1 MRVVFRSVHQTVLQE
16 SVYEKVIKNNI
27 AVLIAFLILFIF
39 STILCIRNIK
49 SARINEESRIEGI
62 EVCKEILKHDK
73 YNEICLENVDAKPKK
88 RSTLKTYYD
97 IINDNVSYNSISLCT
112 AFYFLIPFL
121 VITSSLYNIS
131 KKFKN
136 QDIKNHLTRESYNKY
151 IKEIFLD
158 SYKSVFIWPMITI
171 LLFIFSY
178 IISNGSFEIIDTNSS
193 FSYEILSKPVVF
205 MLSNLLN
212 TIFMSFFWT
221 NIALL
226 IVPDTRNY
234 IVSVLESIMIYFG
247 IALTNTFFV
256 ILLISKIFH
265 RDVEKY
271 LDFFDVYN
279 YYNRELIPF
288 NILCLSIA
296 LISGLLVYLKYK
308 NKEKIIMKLERNS

>member
-1 MRVVFRSVHQTVLQE
+1 MKKF
-16 SVYEKVIKNNI
+16 IKNNI

-73 YNEICLENVDAKPKK
+73 YNEICLENIDAKPKK

-112 AFYFLIPFL
+112 VFYFLIPFL
-121 VITSSLYNIS
+121 VIVSSLYNIS

-151 IKEIFLD
+151 IKKILLD

-171 LLFIFSY
+171 LLFMFSY

-193 FSYEILSKPVVF
+193 FSYEILSNPVAF

-234 IVSVLESIMIYFG
+234 IISVLESIMIYFG

-256 ILLISKIFH
+256 ILLISKILNK
-265 RDVEKY
+265 DVEKY
-271 LDFFDVYN
+271 LDFLDVYT
-279 YYNRELIPF
+279 YNNRNLLSF
-288 NILCLSIA
+288 NILCLSVA

>member
-1 MRVVFRSVHQTVLQE
+1 MKKF
-16 SVYEKVIKNNI
+16 IKNNI

-193 FSYEILSKPVVF
+193 FSYEILSNPVAF

-256 ILLISKIFH
+256 ILLISKILNK
-265 RDVEKY
+265 DVEKY
-271 LDFFDVYN
+271 LDFFDVYT
-279 YYNRELIPF
+279 YYNRELVPF
-288 NILCLSIA
+288 NILCLSVA

>member
-1 MRVVFRSVHQTVLQE
+1 MKKF
-16 SVYEKVIKNNI
+16 IKNNI

-112 AFYFLIPFL
+112 VFYFLIPFL

-171 LLFIFSY
+171 LLFMFSY

-193 FSYEILSKPVVF
+193 FSYEILSNPVAF

-256 ILLISKIFH
+256 ILLISKILNK
-265 RDVEKY
+265 DVEKY
-271 LDFFDVYN
+271 LDFLDVYT
-279 YYNRELIPF
+279 YNNRNLLSF
-288 NILCLSIA
+288 NILCLSVA

>member
-1 MRVVFRSVHQTVLQE
+1 MKKF
-16 SVYEKVIKNNI
+16 IKNNI

-39 STILCIRNIK
+39 STILCIKNIK

-62 EVCKEILKHDK
+62 EVCKEILKYDK
-73 YNEICLENVDAKPKK
+73 YNEICLENIDAKPKK

-112 AFYFLIPFL
+112 VFYFLIPFL

-151 IKEIFLD
+151 IKKILLD

-171 LLFIFSY
+171 LLFMFSY

-193 FSYEILSKPVVF
+193 FSCEILSNPVAF

-234 IVSVLESIMIYFG
+234 IISVLESIMIYFG

-256 ILLISKIFH
+256 ILLISKILNK
-265 RDVEKY
+265 DVEKY
-271 LDFFDVYN
+271 LDFLDVYT
-279 YYNRELIPF
+279 YNNRNLLSF

>member
-1 MRVVFRSVHQTVLQE
+1 MKKF
-16 SVYEKVIKNNI
+16 IKNNI

-73 YNEICLENVDAKPKK
+73 YNEICLENIDAKPKK

-112 AFYFLIPFL
+112 VFYFLIPFL

-151 IKEIFLD
+151 IKEILLD

-171 LLFIFSY
+171 LLFMFSY

-193 FSYEILSKPVVF
+193 FSYEILSNPVAF

-247 IALTNTFFV
+247 ITLTNTFFV
-256 ILLISKIFH
+256 ILLISKILNK
-265 RDVEKY
+265 DIEKY
-271 LDFFDVYN
+271 LDFFDVYT
-279 YYNRELIPF
+279 YHNRELIPF

>member
-1 MRVVFRSVHQTVLQE
+1 MKKF
-16 SVYEKVIKNNI
+16 IKNNI

-73 YNEICLENVDAKPKK
+73 YNEICLENIDAKPKK

-151 IKEIFLD
+151 IKKILLD

-171 LLFIFSY
+171 LLFMFSY

-193 FSYEILSKPVVF
+193 FSYEILSNPVAF

-256 ILLISKIFH
+256 ILLISKILNK
-265 RDVEKY
+265 DVEKY
-271 LDFFDVYN
+271 LDFLDVYT
-279 YYNRELIPF
+279 YNNRNLLSF
-288 NILCLSIA
+288 NILCLSVA
-296 LISGLLVYLKYK
+296 LISGLLIYLKYK

>member
-1 MRVVFRSVHQTVLQE
+1 MKKF
-16 SVYEKVIKNNI
+16 IKNNI

-73 YNEICLENVDAKPKK
+73 YNEICLENIDAKPKK

-112 AFYFLIPFL
+112 VFYFLIPFL

-151 IKEIFLD
+151 IKEILLD

-171 LLFIFSY
+171 LLFMFSY

-193 FSYEILSKPVVF
+193 FSYEILSNPVAF

-247 IALTNTFFV
+247 ITLTNTFFV
-256 ILLISKIFH
+256 ILLISKILNK
-265 RDVEKY
+265 DVEKY
-271 LDFFDVYN
+271 LDFLDVYT
-279 YYNRELIPF
+279 YNNRNLLSF

>member
-1 MRVVFRSVHQTVLQE
+1 MKKF
-16 SVYEKVIKNNI
+16 IKNNI

-73 YNEICLENVDAKPKK
+73 YNEICLENIDAKPKK

-112 AFYFLIPFL
+112 VFYFLIPFL

-151 IKEIFLD
+151 IKEILLD

-171 LLFIFSY
+171 LLFMFSY

-193 FSYEILSKPVVF
+193 FSYEILSNPVAF

-256 ILLISKIFH
+256 ILLISKILNK
-265 RDVEKY
+265 DVEKY
-271 LDFFDVYN
+271 LDFFDVYT

>member
-1 MRVVFRSVHQTVLQE
+1 MKKF
-16 SVYEKVIKNNI
+16 IKNNI

-73 YNEICLENVDAKPKK
+73 YNEICLENIDAKPKK

-112 AFYFLIPFL
+112 VFYFLIPFL

-151 IKEIFLD
+151 IKKILLD

-171 LLFIFSY
+171 LLFMFSY

-256 ILLISKIFH
+256 ILLISKILNK
-265 RDVEKY
+265 DVEKY
-271 LDFFDVYN
+271 LDFLDVYT
-279 YYNRELIPF
+279 YNNRNLLSF
-288 NILCLSIA
+288 NILCLSVA

>member
-1 MRVVFRSVHQTVLQE
+1 MKKF
-16 SVYEKVIKNNI
+16 IKNNI

-97 IINDNVSYNSISLCT
+97 IINDNVNYNSTSLCT
-112 AFYFLIPFL
+112 VFYFLIPFL

-151 IKEIFLD
+151 IKEILLD

-171 LLFIFSY
+171 LLFMFSY

-256 ILLISKIFH
+256 ILLISKILNK
-265 RDVEKY
+265 DVEKY
-271 LDFFDVYN
+271 LDFLDVYT
-279 YYNRELIPF
+279 YNNRNLLSF
-288 NILCLSIA
+288 NILCLSVA

>member
-1 MRVVFRSVHQTVLQE
+1 MKKF
-16 SVYEKVIKNNI
+16 IKNNI

-73 YNEICLENVDAKPKK
+73 YNEICLENIDAKPKK

-112 AFYFLIPFL
+112 VFYFLIPFL

-151 IKEIFLD
+151 IKEILLD

-171 LLFIFSY
+171 LLFMFSY

-193 FSYEILSKPVVF
+193 FSYEILSNPVAF

-247 IALTNTFFV
+247 ITLTNTFFV
-256 ILLISKIFH
+256 ILLINKIFH

>member
-1 MRVVFRSVHQTVLQE
+1 M
-16 SVYEKVIKNNI
+16 KKNIKNSIINNI
-27 AVLIAFLILFIF
+27 AIIVAFLILFIF
-39 STILCIRNIK
+39 FNI
-49 SARINEESRIEGI
+49 SA
-62 EVCKEILKHDK
+62 LKVYID
-73 YNEICLENVDAKPKK
+73 NEIRKNDMDNSVSWCNKLLEYEPDNFCKNNIDEYYTKD
-88 RSTLKTYYD
+88 TLSIYYD
-97 IINDNVSYNSISLCT
+97 IFNSSEYSTL
-112 AFYFLIPFL
+112 FYFGIPFL
-121 VITSSLYNIS
+121 VIASSLYMTS
-131 KKFKN
+131 KKFRN
-136 QDIKNHLTRESYNKY
+136 QDIKNCLTRESYNMYMK
-151 IKEIFLD
+151 KMLKNA
-158 SYKSVFIWPMITI
+158 YKSVIIWPLLTIYLLIISYLISGTFEVSITPNI
-171 LLFIFSY
+171 ASFPMSFLKNPSLFIISY
-178 IISNGSFEIIDTNSS
+178 
-193 FSYEILSKPVVF
+193 
-205 MLSNLLN
+205 LLN

-247 IALTNTFFV
+247 ITLTNTFFV
-256 ILLISKIFH
+256 ILLINKIFH

>member
-1 MRVVFRSVHQTVLQE
+1 MKKF
-16 SVYEKVIKNNI
+16 IKNNI

-73 YNEICLENVDAKPKK
+73 YNEICLENIDAKPKK

-97 IINDNVSYNSISLCT
+97 IINDNVNYNSTSLCT
-112 AFYFLIPFL
+112 VFYFLIPFL
-121 VITSSLYNIS
+121 VIVSSLYNIS

-151 IKEIFLD
+151 IKKILLD

-171 LLFIFSY
+171 LLFMFSY

-193 FSYEILSKPVVF
+193 FSYEILSNPVAF

>member
-1 MRVVFRSVHQTVLQE
+1 MKKF
-16 SVYEKVIKNNI
+16 IKNNI
-27 AVLIAFLILFIF
+27 AVLIAFLILFTF

-62 EVCKEILKHDK
+62 EVCKEILKYDK
-73 YNEICLENVDAKPKK
+73 YNEICLENIDAKPKK

-151 IKEIFLD
+151 IKKILLD

-193 FSYEILSKPVVF
+193 FSYEILSNPVAF

-256 ILLISKIFH
+256 ILLINKIFH

-271 LDFFDVYN
+271 LDFFDVYT
-279 YYNRELIPF
+279 YHNRELIPF

>member
-1 MRVVFRSVHQTVLQE
+1 MKKF
-16 SVYEKVIKNNI
+16 IKNNI

-73 YNEICLENVDAKPKK
+73 YNEICLENIDAKPKK

-112 AFYFLIPFL
+112 VFYFLIPFL

-171 LLFIFSY
+171 LLFMFSY

-256 ILLISKIFH
+256 ILLISKILNK
-265 RDVEKY
+265 DVEKY
-271 LDFFDVYN
+271 LDFFDVYT

-296 LISGLLVYLKYK
+296 LISGLFVYLKYK

>member
-1 MRVVFRSVHQTVLQE
+1 MKKF
-16 SVYEKVIKNNI
+16 IKNNI

-73 YNEICLENVDAKPKK
+73 YNEICLENIDAKPKK

-112 AFYFLIPFL
+112 VFYFLIPFL

-151 IKEIFLD
+151 IKEILLD

-171 LLFIFSY
+171 LLFMFSY

-193 FSYEILSKPVVF
+193 FSYEILSNPVAF

-256 ILLISKIFH
+256 ILLISKILNK
-265 RDVEKY
+265 DVEKY
-271 LDFFDVYN
+271 LDFLDVYT
-279 YYNRELIPF
+279 YNNRKLIPF
-288 NILCLSIA
+288 NILCLSVA

>member
-1 MRVVFRSVHQTVLQE
+1 MKKF
-16 SVYEKVIKNNI
+16 IKNNI

-73 YNEICLENVDAKPKK
+73 YNEICLENIDAKPKK

-112 AFYFLIPFL
+112 VFYFLIPFL

-171 LLFIFSY
+171 LLFMFSY

-247 IALTNTFFV
+247 ITLTNTFFV
-256 ILLISKIFH
+256 ILLINKIFH

>member
-1 MRVVFRSVHQTVLQE
+1 MKKF
-16 SVYEKVIKNNI
+16 IKNNI

-73 YNEICLENVDAKPKK
+73 YNEICLENIDAKPKK

-247 IALTNTFFV
+247 ITLTNTFFV
-256 ILLISKIFH
+256 ILLISKILNK
-265 RDVEKY
+265 DVEKY
-271 LDFFDVYN
+271 LDFLDVYTYN
-279 YYNRELIPF
+279 NRELIPF

>member
-1 MRVVFRSVHQTVLQE
+1 MKKF
-16 SVYEKVIKNNI
+16 IKKNI

-73 YNEICLENVDAKPKK
+73 YNEICLENIDAKPKK

-112 AFYFLIPFL
+112 VFYFLIPFL

-158 SYKSVFIWPMITI
+158 SYKSVFKWPMITI
-171 LLFIFSY
+171 LLFMFSY

-193 FSYEILSKPVVF
+193 FSYEILSNPVAF

-234 IVSVLESIMIYFG
+234 IISVLESIMIYFG

-256 ILLISKIFH
+256 ILLISKILNK
-265 RDVEKY
+265 DVEKY
-271 LDFFDVYN
+271 LDFLDVYT
-279 YYNRELIPF
+279 YNNRNLLSF
-288 NILCLSIA
+288 NILCLSVA

>member
-1 MRVVFRSVHQTVLQE
+1 M
-16 SVYEKVIKNNI
+16 KKNIKNSIINNI
-27 AVLIAFLILFIF
+27 AIIVAFLILFIF
-39 STILCIRNIK
+39 FNI
-49 SARINEESRIEGI
+49 SA
-62 EVCKEILKHDK
+62 LKVYID
-73 YNEICLENVDAKPKK
+73 NEIRKNDMDNSVNWCNKLLEYEQDNFCKNNIDEYYTKD
-88 RSTLKTYYD
+88 TLSIYYD
-97 IINDNVSYNSISLCT
+97 IFNSSEYSTL
-112 AFYFLIPFL
+112 FYFGIPFL
-121 VITSSLYNIS
+121 VIASSLYMTS
-131 KKFKN
+131 KKFRN
-136 QDIKNHLTRESYNKY
+136 QDIKNCLTRESYNMYMK
-151 IKEIFLD
+151 KMLKNA
-158 SYKSVFIWPMITI
+158 YKSVIIWPLLTIYLLIISYLISGTFEVSITPNI
-171 LLFIFSY
+171 ASFPMSFLKNPSLFIISY
-178 IISNGSFEIIDTNSS
+178 
-193 FSYEILSKPVVF
+193 
-205 MLSNLLN
+205 LLN

-247 IALTNTFFV
+247 ITLTNTFFV
-256 ILLISKIFH
+256 ILLINKIFH

>member
-1 MRVVFRSVHQTVLQE
+1 MKKF
-16 SVYEKVIKNNI
+16 IKNNI

-73 YNEICLENVDAKPKK
+73 YNEICLENIDAKPKK

-112 AFYFLIPFL
+112 VFYFLIPFL

-171 LLFIFSY
+171 LLFMFSY

-193 FSYEILSKPVVF
+193 FSYEILSNPVVF

-247 IALTNTFFV
+247 ITLTNTFFV
-256 ILLISKIFH
+256 ILLISKILNK
-265 RDVEKY
+265 DVEKY
-271 LDFFDVYN
+271 LDFLDVYT
-279 YYNRELIPF
+279 YNNRNLLSF

>member
-1 MRVVFRSVHQTVLQE
+1 MKKF
-16 SVYEKVIKNNI
+16 IKNNI

-73 YNEICLENVDAKPKK
+73 YNEICLENIDAKPKK
-88 RSTLKTYYD
+88 KSTLKTYYD

-171 LLFIFSY
+171 LIFMFSY

-193 FSYEILSKPVVF
+193 FSYEILSNPVAF

-247 IALTNTFFV
+247 ITLTNTFFV
-256 ILLISKIFH
+256 ILLISKILNK
-265 RDVEKY
+265 DVEKY
-271 LDFFDVYN
+271 LDFFDVYT
-279 YYNRELIPF
+279 YHNRELIPF
-288 NILCLSIA
+288 NILCLSVA

>member
-1 MRVVFRSVHQTVLQE
+1 MKKF
-16 SVYEKVIKNNI
+16 IKNNI

-73 YNEICLENVDAKPKK
+73 YNEICLENIDVKPKK

-97 IINDNVSYNSISLCT
+97 IINDNVNYNSTSLCT
-112 AFYFLIPFL
+112 VFYFLIPFL

-151 IKEIFLD
+151 IKEILLD

-171 LLFIFSY
+171 LLFMFSY

-193 FSYEILSKPVVF
+193 FSYEILSNPVAF

-256 ILLISKIFH
+256 ILLISKILNK
-265 RDVEKY
+265 DVEKY
-271 LDFFDVYN
+271 LDFLDVYT
-279 YYNRELIPF
+279 YNNRNLLSF
-288 NILCLSIA
+288 NILCLSVA
-296 LISGLLVYLKYK
+296 LIS
-308 NKEKIIMKLERNS
+308 

>member
-1 MRVVFRSVHQTVLQE
+1 MKKF
-16 SVYEKVIKNNI
+16 IKNNI

-73 YNEICLENVDAKPKK
+73 YNEICLENIDAKPKK

-121 VITSSLYNIS
+121 VITSSLYNIN

-247 IALTNTFFV
+247 ITLTNTFFV
-256 ILLISKIFH
+256 ILLISKILNK
-265 RDVEKY
+265 DVEKY
-271 LDFFDVYN
+271 LDFLDVYTYN
-279 YYNRELIPF
+279 NRELIPF

>member
-1 MRVVFRSVHQTVLQE
+1 MKKF
-16 SVYEKVIKNNI
+16 IKNNI

-73 YNEICLENVDAKPKK
+73 YNEICLENIDAKPKK

-112 AFYFLIPFL
+112 VFYFLIPFL

-171 LLFIFSY
+171 LLFMFSY

-193 FSYEILSKPVVF
+193 FSYEILSNPVAF

-247 IALTNTFFV
+247 ITLTNTFFV
-256 ILLISKIFH
+256 ILLISKILNK
-265 RDVEKY
+265 DVEKY
-271 LDFFDVYN
+271 LDFLDVYT
-279 YYNRELIPF
+279 YNNRNLLSF

>member
-1 MRVVFRSVHQTVLQE
+1 MKKF
-16 SVYEKVIKNNI
+16 IKNNI

-171 LLFIFSY
+171 LLFMFSY

-193 FSYEILSKPVVF
+193 FSYEILSDPVAF

-247 IALTNTFFV
+247 ITLTNTFFV
-256 ILLISKIFH
+256 ILLISKILNK
-265 RDVEKY
+265 DVEKY
-271 LDFFDVYN
+271 LDFFDVYT
-279 YYNRELIPF
+279 YYNRELVPF
-288 NILCLSIA
+288 NILCLSVA

>member
-1 MRVVFRSVHQTVLQE
+1 MKKF
-16 SVYEKVIKNNI
+16 IKNNI
-27 AVLIAFLILFIF
+27 AVLIAFLILFTF

-73 YNEICLENVDAKPKK
+73 YNEICLENIDAKPKK

-112 AFYFLIPFL
+112 VFYFLIPFL

-171 LLFIFSY
+171 LLFMFSY

-193 FSYEILSKPVVF
+193 FSYEILSNPVAF

-247 IALTNTFFV
+247 ITLTNTFFV
-256 ILLISKIFH
+256 ILLISKILNK
-265 RDVEKY
+265 DVEKY
-271 LDFFDVYN
+271 LDFLDVYT
-279 YYNRELIPF
+279 YNNRNLLSF
-288 NILCLSIA
+288 NILCLSVA

>member
-1 MRVVFRSVHQTVLQE
+1 MKKF
-16 SVYEKVIKNNI
+16 IKNNI

-73 YNEICLENVDAKPKK
+73 YNEICLENIDAKPKK

-112 AFYFLIPFL
+112 VFYFLIPFL
-121 VITSSLYNIS
+121 VIVSSLYNIS

-151 IKEIFLD
+151 IKKILLD

-171 LLFIFSY
+171 LLFMFSY

-193 FSYEILSKPVVF
+193 FSYEILSNPVAF

-247 IALTNTFFV
+247 ITLTNTFFV
-256 ILLISKIFH
+256 ILLINKIFH

>member
-1 MRVVFRSVHQTVLQE
+1 MKKF
-16 SVYEKVIKNNI
+16 IKNNI

-73 YNEICLENVDAKPKK
+73 YNEICLENIDAKPKK

-112 AFYFLIPFL
+112 VFYFLIPFL
-121 VITSSLYNIS
+121 VIVSSLYNIS

-151 IKEIFLD
+151 IKKILLD

-171 LLFIFSY
+171 LLFMFSY

-193 FSYEILSKPVVF
+193 FSYEILSNPVAF

-247 IALTNTFFV
+247 ITLTNTFFV
-256 ILLISKIFH
+256 ILLISKILNK
-265 RDVEKY
+265 DVEKY
-271 LDFFDVYN
+271 LDFLDVYT
-279 YYNRELIPF
+279 YNNRNLLSF

>member
-1 MRVVFRSVHQTVLQE
+1 MKKF
-16 SVYEKVIKNNI
+16 IKNNI

-73 YNEICLENVDAKPKK
+73 YNEICLENIDVKPKK

-97 IINDNVSYNSISLCT
+97 IINDNVNYNSTSLCT
-112 AFYFLIPFL
+112 VFYFLIPFL

-151 IKEIFLD
+151 IKEILLD

-171 LLFIFSY
+171 LLFMFSY

-193 FSYEILSKPVVF
+193 FSYEILSNPVAF

-256 ILLISKIFH
+256 ILLISKILNK
-265 RDVEKY
+265 DVEKY
-271 LDFFDVYN
+271 LDFLDVYTYN
-279 YYNRELIPF
+279 NRELIPF

>member
-1 MRVVFRSVHQTVLQE
+1 MKKF
-16 SVYEKVIKNNI
+16 IKNNI

-193 FSYEILSKPVVF
+193 FSYEILSNPVAF

-221 NIALL
+221 NIAHL

-256 ILLISKIFH
+256 ILLISKILNK
-265 RDVEKY
+265 DVEKY
-271 LDFFDVYN
+271 LDFFDVYT
-279 YYNRELIPF
+279 YYNRELVPF
-288 NILCLSIA
+288 NILCLSVA

>member
-1 MRVVFRSVHQTVLQE
+1 MKKF
-16 SVYEKVIKNNI
+16 IKNNI

-39 STILCIRNIK
+39 STILFIRNIK

-112 AFYFLIPFL
+112 VFYFLIPFL

-151 IKEIFLD
+151 IKEILLD

-171 LLFIFSY
+171 LLFMFSY

-193 FSYEILSKPVVF
+193 FSYEILSNPVAF

-271 LDFFDVYN
+271 LDFFDVYT
-279 YYNRELIPF
+279 YHNRELIPF
-288 NILCLSIA
+288 NILCLSVA

>member
-1 MRVVFRSVHQTVLQE
+1 MKKF
-16 SVYEKVIKNNI
+16 IKNNI

-73 YNEICLENVDAKPKK
+73 YNEICLENIDAKPKK

-112 AFYFLIPFL
+112 VFYFLIPFL

-151 IKEIFLD
+151 IKEILLD

-171 LLFIFSY
+171 LLFMFSY

-193 FSYEILSKPVVF
+193 FSYEILSNPVAF

-256 ILLISKIFH
+256 ILLISKILNK
-265 RDVEKY
+265 DVEKY
-271 LDFFDVYN
+271 LDFLDVYTYN
-279 YYNRELIPF
+279 NRELIPF

>member
-1 MRVVFRSVHQTVLQE
+1 MKKF
-16 SVYEKVIKNNI
+16 IKNNI

-73 YNEICLENVDAKPKK
+73 YNEICLENIDAKPKK

-112 AFYFLIPFL
+112 VFYFLIPFL

-151 IKEIFLD
+151 IKEILLD

-193 FSYEILSKPVVF
+193 FSYEILSNPVAF

-256 ILLISKIFH
+256 ILLISKILNK
-265 RDVEKY
+265 DVEKY

>member
-1 MRVVFRSVHQTVLQE
+1 MKKF
-16 SVYEKVIKNNI
+16 IKNNI

-62 EVCKEILKHDK
+62 EVCKEILKYDK
-73 YNEICLENVDAKPKK
+73 YNEICLENIDAKPKK

-151 IKEIFLD
+151 IKKILLD

-171 LLFIFSY
+171 LLFMFSY

-193 FSYEILSKPVVF
+193 FSYEILSNPVAF

-256 ILLISKIFH
+256 ILLISKILNK
-265 RDVEKY
+265 DVEKY
-271 LDFFDVYN
+271 LDFFDVYT
-279 YYNRELIPF
+279 YHNRELIPF

>member
-1 MRVVFRSVHQTVLQE
+1 M
-16 SVYEKVIKNNI
+16 KKNIKNSIINNI
-27 AVLIAFLILFIF
+27 AIIVAFLILFIF
-39 STILCIRNIK
+39 FNI
-49 SARINEESRIEGI
+49 SA
-62 EVCKEILKHDK
+62 LKVYID
-73 YNEICLENVDAKPKK
+73 NEIRKNDMDNSVSWCNKLLEYEPDNFCKNNIDEYYTKD
-88 RSTLKTYYD
+88 TLSIYYD
-97 IINDNVSYNSISLCT
+97 IFNSSEYSTL
-112 AFYFLIPFL
+112 FYFGIPFL
-121 VITSSLYNIS
+121 VIASSLYMTS
-131 KKFKN
+131 KKFRN
-136 QDIKNHLTRESYNKY
+136 QDIKNCLTRESYNKY
-151 IKEIFLD
+151 IKKIFKD
-158 SYKSVFIWPMITI
+158 AYKSVIIWPLLTIYLLIISYLISGTFEVSITPNI
-171 LLFIFSY
+171 ASFPMNFLKNPSLFIISY
-178 IISNGSFEIIDTNSS
+178 
-193 FSYEILSKPVVF
+193 
-205 MLSNLLN
+205 LLN

-256 ILLISKIFH
+256 ILLINKIFH

>member
-1 MRVVFRSVHQTVLQE
+1 MKKF
-16 SVYEKVIKNNI
+16 IKNNI

-73 YNEICLENVDAKPKK
+73 YNEICLENIDAKPKK

-112 AFYFLIPFL
+112 VFYFLIPFL

-151 IKEIFLD
+151 IKKILLD

-247 IALTNTFFV
+247 ITLTNIFFV
-256 ILLISKIFH
+256 ILLISKILNK
-265 RDVEKY
+265 DVEKY
-271 LDFFDVYN
+271 LDFLDVYT
-279 YYNRELIPF
+279 YNNRNLLSF
-288 NILCLSIA
+288 NILCLSVA

>member
-1 MRVVFRSVHQTVLQE
+1 MKKF
-16 SVYEKVIKNNI
+16 IKNNI

-73 YNEICLENVDAKPKK
+73 YNEICLENIDAKPKK

-112 AFYFLIPFL
+112 VFYFLIPFL

-151 IKEIFLD
+151 IKEILLD

-171 LLFIFSY
+171 LLFMFSY

-193 FSYEILSKPVVF
+193 FSYEILSNPVAF

-247 IALTNTFFV
+247 ITLTNTFFV
-256 ILLISKIFH
+256 ILLISKILNK
-265 RDVEKY
+265 DVEKY
-271 LDFFDVYN
+271 LDFFDVYT
-279 YYNRELIPF
+279 YNNRNLLSF
-288 NILCLSIA
+288 NILCLSVA

>member
-1 MRVVFRSVHQTVLQE
+1 MKKF
-16 SVYEKVIKNNI
+16 IKNNI

-73 YNEICLENVDAKPKK
+73 YNEICLENIDAKPKK

-121 VITSSLYNIS
+121 VIVSSLYNIS

-151 IKEIFLD
+151 IKKILLD

-171 LLFIFSY
+171 LLFMFSY

-193 FSYEILSKPVVF
+193 FSYEILSKPVMF

-256 ILLISKIFH
+256 ILLISKILNK
-265 RDVEKY
+265 DVEKY
-271 LDFFDVYN
+271 LDFLDVYT
-279 YYNRELIPF
+279 YNNRNLLSF

>member
-1 MRVVFRSVHQTVLQE
+1 MKKF
-16 SVYEKVIKNNI
+16 IKNNI

-73 YNEICLENVDAKPKK
+73 YNEICLENIDVKPKK

-97 IINDNVSYNSISLCT
+97 IINDNVNYNSTSLCT
-112 AFYFLIPFL
+112 VFYFLIPFL

-151 IKEIFLD
+151 IKEILLD

-171 LLFIFSY
+171 LLFMFSY

-193 FSYEILSKPVVF
+193 FSYEILSNPVAF

-256 ILLISKIFH
+256 ILLISKILNK
-265 RDVEKY
+265 DVEKY
-271 LDFFDVYN
+271 LDFLDVYT
-279 YYNRELIPF
+279 YNNRNLLSF
-288 NILCLSIA
+288 NILCLSVA